1 MEASRGCRAARD
13 ARFLRRRGCWASL
26 AVMATKAA
34 GDPIDVSLFSD
45 QIRRDF
51 RNSPGGR

>member
-1 MEASRGCRAARD
+1 LPRSQGCEVLEATG
-13 ARFLRRRGCWASL
+13 LL

-34 GDPIDVSLFSD
+34 GDPIDVSFFSD

>member
-13 ARFLRRRGCWASL
+13 ARFLRQRPTGLL

-34 GDPIDVSLFSD
+34 GDPIDVSFFSD